1 MCDRGDAR
9 MGCAVA
15 PAPTAARRGRIGA
28 GVALRMLLMLLML
41 LILLMACPARTEQ
54 AAYAEQAPATPAPVA
69 KAARE
74 DRPAAKKAVAQIA
87 QIRLAGG
94 LAEGTAQ
101 GGLLADV
108 SPRLGRLIERL
119 DKAATDA
126 RVKGLLLTIESP
138 DVGRARADEI
148 RAAIGRVRQA
158 GKPVV
163 ACFVA
168 GTPVHYQIATAC
180 DTVTIV
186 PAATLEIT
194 GVRAEVMFFK
204 GLLDRLG
211 VAAEI
216 IQVGAFK
223 GAGEPL
229 TRTEMSPALR
239 AQYEAFVGDLY
250 EQFVARVAADRRLPV
265 ERVRQLV
272 DTGVFTP
279 EAAREAGLVDAV
291 GYEDEAAAALATR
304 IGGEPQLAR
313 DYGKRKVD
321 TDFSGLTGLVR
332 LMEVMSGSGPKAGG
346 GKARKIAIVHVVGE
360 IREGRSADDL
370 LAVPAAG
377 ADTIIEA
384 IRTAAEDDTVVAI
397 VLRIDSPGGSALASD
412 LIWREAQRCT
422 KPVVASLS
430 DTAASGGYYIAVGAD
445 RIVAAPGTL
454 TGSIG
459 VVGGKIAVGGALEKV
474 GVRTDVVS
482 RGRNAGWLSPQQPF
496 TETERAAFLGT
507 MQDIYRLFTS
517 KVAAGRGLE
526 PETVNNLAEG
536 RVFTGRMALEAK
548 LVDRLGTLDD
558 AIDEARSLAKI
569 GADERLDRLLL
580 PEPRGFLEDLFAS
593 TGAAGDPVASL
604 LLARAAGVP
613 VLEEA
618 VRGTQGLRQVLSGRP
633 QLLPPARITVR

>member
-1 MCDRGDAR
+1 MMNKRGDAW
-9 MGCAVA
+9 MGRAAA
-15 PAPTAARRGRIGA
+15 PAATAARRGLVVACAALLVVGGA
-28 GVALRMLLMLLML
+28 ARADQAVAEPP
-41 LILLMACPARTEQ
+41 PAKP
-54 AAYAEQAPATPAPVA
+54 AADAAA
-69 KAARE
+69 KAER
-74 DRPAAKKAVAQIA
+74 DKPAAPKKATAQIA
-87 QIRLAGG
+87 HVRLAGG

-101 GGLLADV
+101 GGILADV

-119 DKAATDA
+119 DKAATDG
-126 RVKGLLLTIESP
+126 RVKGVLLTIESP

-158 GKPVV
+158 GKPVA

-168 GTPVHYQIATAC
+168 GLPVHYEIATAC

-211 VAAEI
+211 VNAEI
-216 IQVGAFK
+216 MQVGTFK

-229 TRTEMSPALR
+229 TRTEMSPELR

-250 EQFVARVAADRRLPV
+250 EQFVARIAADRRLAV
-265 ERVRQLV
+265 ERVRELV
-272 DTGVFTP
+272 DVGVFAP
-279 EAAREAGLVDAV
+279 EAARAAGLVDAV
-291 GYEDEAAAALATR
+291 GYEDEAAAALAAR
-304 IGGEPQLAR
+304 IGGETQVAR

-321 TDFSGLTGLVR
+321 TDFSGLTGLVK
-332 LMEVMSGSGPKAGG
+332 LMEVVSGSGAKAGG
-346 GKARKIAIVHVVGE
+346 GKGRKIAIVHVVGE

-370 LAVPAAG
+370 LAMPGAG
-377 ADTIIEA
+377 SDTIVEA
-384 IRTAAEDDTVVAI
+384 IRTAAEDDTVAAI

-430 DTAASGGYYIAVGAD
+430 DTAASGGYYVAVGAD

-496 TETERAAFLGT
+496 TDAERAAFLGT

-526 PETVNNLAEG
+526 AETVRNLAEG

-558 AIDEARSLAKI
+558 AIDEARTLAKI
-569 GADERLDRLLL
+569 GADEKLERVLL
-580 PEPRGFLEDLFAS
+580 PEPRGFLEDLFGA
-593 TGAAGDPVASL
+593 TGGAGDPVVSL